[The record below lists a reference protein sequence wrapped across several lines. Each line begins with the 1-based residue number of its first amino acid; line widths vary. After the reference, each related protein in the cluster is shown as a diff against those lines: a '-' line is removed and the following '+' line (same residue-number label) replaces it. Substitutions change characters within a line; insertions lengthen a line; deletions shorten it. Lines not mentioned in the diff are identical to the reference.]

1 MSAAARYPSNAAV
14 IDELITDATV
24 EALNA
29 ALAGHGISAD
39 RIVAVHYLDGVYLA
53 NGAKPRYRV
62 LYRA

>member
-1 MSAAARYPSNAAV
+1 MSAPRHLSNTAV
-14 IDELITDATV
+14 IDEMVTDATI

-29 ALAGHGISAD
+29 APSTHGVTPD
-39 RIVAVHYLDGVYLA
+39 RIIAVHYLDGVYVA

>member
-1 MSAAARYPSNAAV
+1 MSAARYPSNAAV
-14 IDELITDATV
+14 IDEMVTDATI

-29 ALAGHGISAD
+29 ALSSHGITAD